1 MPEREYR
8 PHKEVTKE
16 PPQDNADVCLLC
28 VKEIQPD
35 ELAIRTHGI
44 CVHRAC
50 HSRDIN
56 A

>member
-1 MPEREYR
+1 MPERKDR
-8 PHKEVTKE
+8 PHREVTKE

-28 VKEIQPD
+28 ARVIRSD

-44 CVHRAC
+44 WVHRPC
-50 HSRDIN
+50 YVRDVN